1 MKLNQIEI
9 ELRDQKSQSQGISN
23 PQKSECK
30 MNLCNP
36 RTRICLKTFRK
47 SQELF
52 SPKRVRST
60 KSRKIYKTLNLK
72 IKIKLTKDIRKKNKS
87 LKQIN
92 HTLLTDLVTAKN
104 KIVSLESQQ
113 TRSNTTKGNIL
124 IYQEINQKRPKK
136 KKPKS
141 DTSND
146 ASDEEDTPEIYQPKE
161 KNDYLKQTI
170 RFQKNKIEDLNYQI
184 NHLQEK
190 EDEHQECIKAYNKL
204 DRFVKKMTI
213 KNIQVKIFW

>member
-1 MKLNQIEI
+1 
-9 ELRDQKSQSQGISN
+9 
-23 PQKSECK
+23 

-52 SPKRVRST
+52 SPKRVKST

-190 EDEHQECIKAYNKL
+190 EDEHQERIKAYNKL